1 LINASKGD
9 KVFDIVNIFLLVMA
23 ALIILYPLYFVLIAS
38 ISDPDLVNTGQVVLM
53 PKGITFMGYVRVF
66 KEKEILT
73 GYRNT
78 IFYTVLGT
86 LVNLFFT
93 LTAAYALS
101 KKQLRGRNFFT
112 LMFAFT
118 MFFSGG
124 LIPTYI
130 LVKNLNMLN
139 KVWALIIPNAVTM
152 YNIVIARTFFMNSV
166 PSEIEESALIDG
178 CNTTYTFIKIVL
190 PLSKAL
196 IAVMALFYGV
206 GHWNSYFSALIYI
219 TDRELYPLQ
228 LILRE
233 ILVLNEMKAQ
243 MFEVMAEGEDVISIQ
258 MKIASMIKYTV
269 IVVSSLPVL
278 IIYPF
283 LQKYFAKGVMLGAL
297 KG

>member
-1 LINASKGD
+1 MTWRYLK
-9 KVFDIVNIFLLVMA
+9 
-23 ALIILYPLYFVLIAS
+23 
-38 ISDPDLVNTGQVVLM
+38 
-53 PKGITFMGYVRVF
+53 
-66 KEKEILT
+66 
-73 GYRNT
+73 
-78 IFYTVLGT
+78 
-86 LVNLFFT
+86 
-93 LTAAYALS
+93 
-101 KKQLRGRNFFT
+101 
-112 LMFAFT
+112 
-118 MFFSGG
+118 
-124 LIPTYI
+124 
-130 LVKNLNMLN
+130 
-139 KVWALIIPNAVTM
+139 
-152 YNIVIARTFFMNSV
+152 
-166 PSEIEESALIDG
+166 
-178 CNTTYTFIKIVL
+178 VL